1 MKWKGVMTCD
11 VSPVATFNTKHCQRH
26 NEPRVLIL
34 ELEFI
39 SLAKK
44 NLYSVEKK
52 IQGKEWR

>member
-1 MKWKGVMTCD
+1 MTCD
-11 VSPVATFNTKHCQRH
+11 VSPVAMFNTKHCQRH